1 MLFCVIPSSRVI
13 IIWTLWFLP
22 HFILSSSNEH
32 YLHRHIH
39 HHPFSSLDGRDSSGG
54 ELGDSWIS
62 DTSRDGLFASLDND
76 GNGKVTVEELTQ
88 V

>member
-1 MLFCVIPSSRVI
+1 MLSCVPSGLAVFL
-13 IIWTLWFLP
+13 TFWFSSN
-22 HFILSSSNEH
+22 FVSSSSNEH
-32 YLHRHIH
+32 HLHHYSHRTYSAAHE
-39 HHPFSSLDGRDSSGG
+39 GSGG